1 MALTLR
7 FFSIAFLCAALQL
20 GSAWAG
26 NDWALTK
33 PERKLEDAGNLLVH
47 TATVGDGYIKVVKA
61 YLKIKAPAADVFTLI
76 TDYEHLPQFMP
87 NLERIEVLSHDEDG
101 AKVNYYLGLPFNVK
115 KRYRLQ
121 INYDTTLP
129 EMRMSWQSIPW
140 GGVPPEESVKD
151 TQGFWSLTATK
162 DNETLLYYYTLTDP
176 GHVAFGLGWVVEYTT
191 ERVVVQLL
199 ENTKNEAENQVKN
212 QRKQEQ

>member
-1 MALTLR
+1 LALTLR
-7 FFSIAFLCAALQL
+7 FFPIAFLCVALQL

-26 NDWALTK
+26 SDWTLTK
-33 PERKLEDAGNLLVH
+33 PERKLVDAGNLLVQ
-47 TATVGDGYIKVVKA
+47 TATVGDEYIKVAKA

-76 TDYEHLPQFMP
+76 TDYERLPQFMP
-87 NLERIEVLSHDEDG
+87 NLERIDVLSRDENG
-101 AKVNYYLGLPFNVK
+101 AKVNYYLSLPFNVK

-121 INYDTTLP
+121 LNYDTTLA

-140 GGVPPEESVKD
+140 AGVPPEESVKD

-176 GHVAFGLGWVVEYTT
+176 GYVAFGLGWVVEYMT

-199 ENTKNEAENQVKN
+199 ENTKNEAENQAKN